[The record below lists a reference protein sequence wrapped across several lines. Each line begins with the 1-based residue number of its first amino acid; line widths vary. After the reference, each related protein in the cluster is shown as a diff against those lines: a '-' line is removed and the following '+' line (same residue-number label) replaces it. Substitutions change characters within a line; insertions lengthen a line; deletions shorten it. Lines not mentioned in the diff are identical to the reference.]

1 MSNANSVT
9 AADAAGTDDND
20 HDDNDI
26 RYMVSSVHAF
36 DPNVNLQTSPSHIKQ
51 CVRQQI
57 LHVIVLIDFGHFF
70 AAASAAV
77 VPP

>member
-9 AADAAGTDDND
+9 AADAAGTDDDDD

-36 DPNVNLQTSPSHIKQ
+36 DPNVNLQTSPSHI
-51 CVRQQI
+51 
-57 LHVIVLIDFGHFF
+57 
-70 AAASAAV
+70 
-77 VPP
+77 